1 MLDSLLTANVLV
13 AFSIYF
19 LGVASPGP
27 SNLAIMGMAMS
38 GSRKSALMM
47 ALGVISGSVFWGLL
61 AAFGLSVVLASFS
74 GLLVAIKI
82 SGGLYLLWLAVK
94 SARSALAK
102 ESNVQ
107 VSQKIVESSSLKI
120 FCSGA
125 AIHLTNPKAVFVWMS
140 IVSFAMPVNAPVSAV
155 LMVVLGC
162 CMIGIVVFCS
172 YALLFSTLLAR
183 QVYMKLR
190 RYFESCLALFFGFAS
205 YKMLTS
211 KIVES

>member
-1 MLDSLLTANVLV
+1 MLV

-27 SNLAIMGMAMS
+27 SNLAIMGVAMS
-38 GSRKSALMM
+38 GSRKSALFM

-82 SGGLYLLWLAVK
+82 IGGLYLLWLAIK
-94 SARSALAK
+94 SARSAITKNCTA
-102 ESNVQ
+102 Q
-107 VSQKIVESSSLKI
+107 VSQKIVESSNLKI

-140 IVSFAMPVNAPVSAV
+140 IVSFAMPVNAPLTSV

-172 YALLFSTLLAR
+172 YAILFSTVLAR

-205 YKMLTS
+205 YKMITS
-211 KIVES
+211 KIIDA

>member
-1 MLDSLLTANVLV
+1 VLDSILTANVVV

-27 SNLAIMGMAMS
+27 SNLAIMGVAMS
-38 GSRKSALMM
+38 GSRKSALLM

-61 AAFGLSVVLASFS
+61 AALGLSVVLASFS

-82 SGGLYLLWLAVK
+82 SGGLYLLWLAIK
-94 SARSALAK
+94 SARSALTSQCAI
-102 ESNVQ
+102 Q
-107 VSQKIVESSSLKI
+107 ASQKIVESSHLKI

-140 IVSFAMPVNAPVSAV
+140 IVSFAMPVNAPLSSV
-155 LMVVLGC
+155 LLVVLGC

-172 YALLFSTLLAR
+172 YALLFSTVLAR
-183 QVYMKLR
+183 QVYAKLR
-190 RYFESCLALFFGFAS
+190 RYFESTLAIFFGFAS

-211 KIVES
+211 KIIDA